1 MGLFDRLSQLLRS
14 NINDLISRAEDPEK
28 MLNQILVDMRG
39 QLVKAK
45 QQVASAIADEKRL
58 RDQTDAE
65 YRQAEEWERRAMLAV
80 QEGRDDLAKQA
91 LVRQSEHVQHA
102 QQLETTWQ
110 AHRLE
115 TEKLKNSLRDL
126 NDKIEE
132 AKRKKNLLVARQR
145 RAQAQKR
152 ITETMS
158 SLSEKSAFEAF
169 ARMEERIEQSER
181 MLKATTEIDEEV
193 TGDRLQSQFR
203 QLERGAASATVD
215 TRLLE
220 LKQKMGVLPPGS
232 APSSKQLGAGQA
244 GGRAASDE
252 EQVAA
257 ELEDSSEEKSGS

>member
-80 QEGRDDLAKQA
+80 QENRDDLAKQA

-102 QQLETTWQ
+102 QQLEATWQ

-169 ARMEERIEQSER
+169 ARMEERIEQNER
-181 MLKATTEIDEEV
+181 LLKATTEIDEEV
-193 TGDRLQSQFR
+193 SGDRLQSQFR
-203 QLERGAASATVD
+203 QLERGATSATVD
-215 TRLLE
+215 ARLLE

-232 APSSKQLGAGQA
+232 PASKQLGAGQ
-244 GGRAASDE
+244 GGSRAQDEE
-252 EQVAA
+252 EQVVA
-257 ELEDSSEEKSGS
+257 ELDESSEEKSGS